1 MSHCIIGDSKE
12 NWIKINL
19 NKCKSNANVFIYL
32 GHKISA
38 REIEQDDTK
47 IKAIMEKPETTGK
60 KGIQRLIGLISH
72 LAKFLPKL
80 PKLAKLP
87 KFLPK
92 LQVH

>member
-1 MSHCIIGDSKE
+1 MSHCIIADSKE
-12 NWIKINL
+12 NWIEMNL
-19 NKCKSNANVFIYL
+19 NKCKSNANEFIYL

-38 REIEQDDTK
+38 
-47 IKAIMEKPETTGK
+47 IMETPETTGK